1 MRLSQLE
8 LNQQI
13 QSNTALSIPKPRQP
27 CLWTYKTN
35 KDAESRIW
43 QESTPNGKRKS
54 NSTMKHS
61 KTWNSTPARNK
72 ARGRWKLCHSPWI
85 ILPLKNLSRGANW
98 CQWTVQNS
106 RLQPNYEGLLCRTQ
120 RPLSAL
126 IHEGDVFEWYMHC
139 SKVWRSK
146 VFYSWPI
153 GLVFGLSTIF
163 MLRVVQGYSHVD
175 AWLADYIFCIKCI

>member
-98 CQWTVQNS
+98 CQWMVQNS

-120 RPLSAL
+120 RPLPALPYL

-139 SKVWRSK
+139 SKVLK
-146 VFYSWPI
+146 VKGFLLLTKGSC
-153 GLVFGLSTIF
+153 
-163 MLRVVQGYSHVD
+163 
-175 AWLADYIFCIKCI
+175 LACQPFLC